1 MGKVKKIK
9 YRIGWSG
16 VFFFWYDCGR
26 SRGGRGVGAVM
37 QGCGKMGT
45 WVVLQHGSGS
55 ERPIFGLSVRDFW
68 SDFWSDASVRGRF
81 FRASDA
87 LISMFSLTL

>member
-1 MGKVKKIK
+1 
-9 YRIGWSG
+9 
-16 VFFFWYDCGR
+16 
-26 SRGGRGVGAVM
+26 M

-68 SDFWSDASVRGRF
+68 SDASVRGRF